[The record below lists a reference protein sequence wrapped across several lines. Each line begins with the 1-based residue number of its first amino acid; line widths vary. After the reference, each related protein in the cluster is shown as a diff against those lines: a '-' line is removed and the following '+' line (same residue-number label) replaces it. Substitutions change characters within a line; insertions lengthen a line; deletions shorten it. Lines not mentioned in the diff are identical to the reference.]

1 MTVSRIKKF
10 QQTIWDHYSKSK
22 RLFPW
27 RETSDPYRI
36 HVSEIMLQQT
46 QTNRVVPKYNQFLEQ
61 YPTVF
66 DLAKAPIAEVLILWS
81 GLGYNRRAKFLWL
94 AAKEIALR
102 LDGKY
107 PSNEKELE
115 SLPGIGHYTARA
127 ISTFAFNQR
136 HSFIETNIRTVMIH
150 FFFKKQEKVSDKE
163 ILNAVETSLPDE
175 KYKDWYYALMD
186 YGNYLKDNKIS
197 YFEKQKHYKKQSPFK
212 GSLRYIRGFILK
224 YLAKNKQLPLSNII
238 LPGYTAEQIA
248 TVIES
253 LIAEQLVT
261 KHKEFLTLPSHE

>member
-1 MTVSRIKKF
+1 MTVTRIRKF
-10 QQTIWDHYSKSK
+10 QQAIWDHYTKNK

-27 RETSDPYRI
+27 RETNDPYEI

-46 QTNRVVPKYNQFLEQ
+46 QTNRVIPKYNQFLEQ

-102 LDGKY
+102 LKGTY
-107 PSNEKELE
+107 PESEKELE

-127 ISTFAFNQR
+127 ISTFAFEQR
-136 HSFIETNIRTVMIH
+136 HTFIETNIRTVMIH

-163 ILNAVETSLPDE
+163 ILAAVETSLPNE

-186 YGNYLKDNKIS
+186 YGNYLKDSGIS

-212 GSLRYIRGFILK
+212 GSLRYIRGYILK
-224 YLAKNKQLPLSNII
+224 FLAKNKQLAVDDIV

-261 KHKEFLTLPSHE
+261 KHKEFLMLPSHE